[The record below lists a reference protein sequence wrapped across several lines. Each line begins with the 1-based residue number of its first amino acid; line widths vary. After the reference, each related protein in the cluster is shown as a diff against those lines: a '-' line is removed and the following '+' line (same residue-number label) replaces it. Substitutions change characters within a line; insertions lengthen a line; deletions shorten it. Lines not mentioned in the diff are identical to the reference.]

1 MVPVGALLIVLH
13 WLMGLQW
20 IFSDGAR
27 TADGIANHF
36 TSPLTVLVQEFLL
49 LEGGFIVL
57 LFGVIAL
64 GDHLI
69 ASGGGRWA
77 RAARILSVTGIAM
90 FLPAVALPIQ
100 VFPGLADLYASGHPE
115 VGVAIVAF
123 APGGRGF
130 GPYFSVVLVVWLA
143 VAIAGAVAV
152 GVAGWRS
159 RAIPRWCCLA
169 YPVGFVLN
177 ITDTPVIAWV
187 GLALLLLTGIVMA
200 RSTRAS
206 PS

>member
-1 MVPVGALLIVLH
+1 
-13 WLMGLQW
+13 MGLQW
-20 IFSDGAR
+20 IFSEGSR
-27 TADGIANHF
+27 TADGIAHHF
-36 TSPLTVLVQEFLL
+36 TSPVTVLVQEFLL

-57 LFGVIAL
+57 LFGVMAL

-77 RAARILSVTGIAM
+77 RVARIFSVTAIAM

-100 VFPGLADLYASGHPE
+100 VFPGLADLYVSGHPE
-115 VGVAIVAF
+115 VGVAILAL

-130 GPYFSVVLVVWLA
+130 GPYFSVVIVVLLVVAIGAA
-143 VAIAGAVAV
+143 VSV

-159 RAIPRWCCLA
+159 RAIPRWCCIA
-169 YPVGFVLN
+169 YPIGFVLN

-187 GLALLLLTGIVMA
+187 GLGLLLWTGIVMA
-200 RSTRAS
+200 RSKRAADELAAS
-206 PS
+206 SARFEPAAS